1 MIDDSGF
8 YVPPQREREYS
19 NEGERILIRW
29 MPGMPRENAYEG
41 LPTDQGDMVIHVGE
55 ITGIVRR
62 NDVVPTPKSRYHEEK
77 RVADIELDM
86 PELAW
91 HKKIVTLWCDHE
103 MLEDAMGWLEHEHGD
118 GTLVTIKHLG
128 MEKRRNI
135 YGIRVHEGTD
145 STPQAEK
152 KAGGKPTTESG
163 WTELWRQQVAKGAK
177 PATLTR
183 IQSQAAED
191 GFTFDDGQDRFVSVE
206 TDDADAAPWE
216 EERDDL
222 PF

>member
-41 LPTDQGDMVIHVGE
+41 LPNDQGDIVIHVGE

-62 NDVVPTPKSRYHEEK
+62 NDVVRTPKSRYHEEK

-103 MLEDAMGWLEHEHGD
+103 MLEDAMTWLEHEHGD

-128 MEKRRNI
+128 MENKRNI
-135 YGIRVHEGTD
+135 YGIRVHEGEP
-145 STPQAEK
+145 SQPRAEK

-163 WTELWRQQVAKGAK
+163 WTELWRQRALKGAN
-177 PATLTR
+177 PVTLAR

-191 GFTFDDGQDRFVSVE
+191 GFTFDDGAERFVSVE
-206 TDDADAAPWE
+206 TDNAGAAPWDDE
-216 EERDDL
+216 LDDL

>member
-41 LPTDQGDMVIHVGE
+41 LPNDQGDIVIHVGE

-103 MLEDAMGWLEHEHGD
+103 MLEDAMTWLEHEHGD

-128 MEKRRNI
+128 MEKRRNL
-135 YGIRVHEGTD
+135 YGIRVHEDTA
-145 STPQAEK
+145 STPQAK
-152 KAGGKPTTESG
+152 KQAGGKPTTASG
-163 WTELWRQQVAKGAK
+163 WTALWREKEAEGKSDAVLQRIIDT
-177 PATLTR
+177 ATADEFVWDGKEFISLLTDN
-183 IQSQAAED
+183 A
-191 GFTFDDGQDRFVSVE
+191 G
-206 TDDADAAPWE
+206 AAPWDDE
-216 EERDDL
+216 LDDL

>member
-1 MIDDSGF
+1 MIDGSGF

-41 LPTDQGDMVIHVGE
+41 LPNDQGDIVIHAGE

-91 HKKIVTLWCDHE
+91 HKKILTLWCDHE
-103 MLEDAMGWLEHEHGD
+103 MLEDAMAWAGARARRRYAGHDQTSWHGKAQEHLRYPG
-118 GTLVTIKHLG
+118 
-128 MEKRRNI
+128 
-135 YGIRVHEGTD
+135 
-145 STPQAEK
+145 P
-152 KAGGKPTTESG
+152 
-163 WTELWRQQVAKGAK
+163 
-177 PATLTR
+177 
-183 IQSQAAED
+183 
-191 GFTFDDGQDRFVSVE
+191 
-206 TDDADAAPWE
+206 
-216 EERDDL
+216 
-222 PF
+222 